1 MHSNESGI
9 IPQPETPSGCGK
21 SRKTPVPEELRQN
34 GHPAVVQRL
43 LRTENPLQ
51 KSQLLPDQ
59 LARRTE
65 NLLPKNR
72 QQIQPQNAP
81 FPSHLQSQQPERRLQ
96 TCRQRNPFRQPLH
109 RQTPEN
115 GSSMKVRQMQPSAIS
130 LRQEHQNI
138 RIIMM
143 LFRRKNQNGF
153 QSSEKR
159 SRFSA
164 PHWFPCS

>member
-43 LRTENPLQ
+43 LRTENLLQ

-59 LARRTE
+59 LVRRIE

-72 QQIQPQNAP
+72 QQIQPQNVP
-81 FPSHLQSQQPERRLQ
+81 FPSRLQNQLPERQLQ

-115 GSSMKVRQMQPSAIS
+115 GSSMRAKRMQPFAIS
-130 LRQEHQNI
+130 PRRERQNI

-143 LFRRKNQNGF
+143 PFRRKNQNGF
-153 QSSEKR
+153 QNSEKR

-164 PHWFPCS
+164 PLWFPCS